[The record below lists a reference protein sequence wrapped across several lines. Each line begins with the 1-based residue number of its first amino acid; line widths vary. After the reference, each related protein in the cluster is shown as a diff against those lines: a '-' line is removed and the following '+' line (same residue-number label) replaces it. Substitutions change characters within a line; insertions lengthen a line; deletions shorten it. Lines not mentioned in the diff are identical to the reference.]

1 MHVIDKMH
9 NNHKLLRMQVIRF
22 QLSVA
27 ATFNFD
33 DYEQLTEKR
42 IIKSKKNQCSSNAC
56 TFTLCVSN
64 ELKK

>member
-42 IIKSKKNQCSSNAC
+42 IIKSKKKSMFQ
-56 TFTLCVSN
+56 
-64 ELKK
+64 